1 MASKFPRGAT
11 AYSKDG
17 GVYVVETVEAGLVYC
32 SAANGIETEFPESAL
47 LTEAEWAARTSV
59 RRDVS
64 YTKLRVARAYSAPV
78 AKLDKGESAKLLA
91 KVERLSPGIL
101 DFTATQVAE
110 RILTEAKD
118 QDQIA
123 TLSVKKCRALFDAST
138 PDVRAGL
145 LAGVLGVRPE
155 VFVGMANVGDFLMRA
170 MIDKGLA
177 AHGEAYERFCD
188 RPRT

>member
-17 GVYVVETVEAGLVYC
+17 TAYIVEDVEAGLVYC
-32 SAANGIETEFPESAL
+32 SAENGVETEFPEATL
-47 LTEAEWAARTSV
+47 MTESEWTAKTSV

-64 YTKLRVARAYSAPV
+64 YAKLRISRAYSAPV
-78 AKLDKGESAKLLA
+78 AKLDKGESTKLLA
-91 KVERLSPGIL
+91 KVERLSPGLL
-101 DFTATQVAE
+101 DFTAMTVAA
-110 RILTEAKD
+110 RILAD
-118 QDQIA
+118 SHDHDQIA
-123 TLSVKKCRALFDAST
+123 SLSVKKCRALFDASS

-145 LAGVLGVRPE
+145 LAGVLGVRPDI
-155 VFVGMANVGDFLMRA
+155 FVGMANVGDFLMQA

-177 AHGEAYERFCD
+177 AHGEAYDRFCD